1 MLQGGLIGAGV
12 MIGLL
17 LIPIVHFFTALPS
30 PFIGGFI
37 GGSKT
42 ATLPH
47 QALGVGAVMAVV
59 AFGTVAVAAVALDA
73 ALLYAIAALAGLY
86 VGGLGALGALLGG
99 RSARD
104 KAAPVAEAGQ
114 PPAAP

>member
-1 MLQGGLIGAGV
+1 MLQGGIIGAGV

-42 ATLPH
+42 AAGP
-47 QALGVGAVMAVV
+47 QEAFGVGAVMAVA
-59 AFGTVAVAAVALDA
+59 AFGVVAIAAFALDA
-73 ALLYAIAALAGLY
+73 ALLYAVAALVGLY

-99 RSARD
+99 RSARE
-104 KAAPVAEAGQ
+104 KSAAEADADQ
-114 PPAAP
+114 LPAAP